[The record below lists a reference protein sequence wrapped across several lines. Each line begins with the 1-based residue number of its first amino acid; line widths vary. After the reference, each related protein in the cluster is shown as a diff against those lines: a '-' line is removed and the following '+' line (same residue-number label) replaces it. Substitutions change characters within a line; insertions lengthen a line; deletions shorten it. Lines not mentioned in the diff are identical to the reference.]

1 MILAVITFVTIKPKA
16 NQINQTL
23 PLSAKLKHM
32 DAVGTVLFVAG
43 MCCLLL
49 VLQLGG
55 QKIAWKSS
63 KAIGLLIGFGV
74 IIGAFCALQL
84 KRGEYATIP
93 PRVLKKRSIYMGALI
108 LFFLGMS
115 SMTASISTFT
125 KLFLLSVINFGSM
138 HIIFRYTSSPFKE
151 YPLLRVVFGLSASSV
166 RRSLAWLSLAQSC
179 RHGVTT

>member
-1 MILAVITFVTIKPKA
+1 MILAVMTFVTIKPKA
-16 NQINQTL
+16 NQTNQAL

-32 DAVGTVLFVAG
+32 DVVGTVLFVAG
-43 MCCLLL
+43 MCCLVL

-125 KLFLLSVINFGSM
+125 KLFLLLVINFDSM

-166 RRSLAWLSLAQSC
+166 RRSS
-179 RHGVTT
+179 V